1 MNQKEGEKIEQ
12 EIFISIKEKIKNLSN
27 KDAEK
32 IIEEEIR
39 KRNYLQED
47 WQIYYAVQRIKEKV
61 YNFIPTTGVKRFLN
75 YILDLFLSFIF
86 AYIFGTIM
94 FIMGLIFLIENMN
107 EYLLGIII
115 TIMYYV
121 LFESIWSKTPA
132 KFITK
137 TKVITEYGEKPNF
150 KTIFIRTLLRFVP
163 FEAFSF
169 LSPECPRGWHDS
181 WSKTIVIDD
190 IKENFINPKEK
201 IIYCSG
207 CGNKLDNDSM
217 FCTKCGKKII

>member
-12 EIFISIKEKIKNLSN
+12 EIFISLKEKIKNLSN
-27 KDAEK
+27 KDAKK

-47 WQIYYAVQRIKEKV
+47 WQIHYAVQRIKEKI
-61 YNFIPTTGVKRFLN
+61 YNFIPTTAVKRFLN
-75 YILDLFLSFIF
+75 LILDWVIMSFFI
-86 AYIFGTIM
+86 TILGFM
-94 FIMGLIFLIENMN
+94 FMN
-107 EYLLGIII
+107 ESSLGVIIYI
-115 TIMYYV
+115 ILYYV

-137 TKVITEYGEKPNF
+137 TKVITEYGEKPNV
-150 KTIFIRTLLRFVP
+150 KNVFIRTLVRFVP
-163 FEAFSF
+163 FEALSF
-169 LSPECPRGWHDS
+169 LGPERPRGWHDN

-201 IIYCSG
+201 TIYCSG